1 MNAAVCDFN
10 KNGYRLP
17 TEAEWE
23 YAARG
28 GIADTD
34 KAVWAGTT
42 TDTELGKYA
51 WYNDNSNY
59 RTHEVKKRQANGY
72 GLYDM
77 SGNVWEWC
85 WDRFGGY
92 ASEDATD
99 PSGIAS
105 GINRV
110 ERGGS
115 WNYKASSCRASS
127 RYVVLPDIHYGLG
140 FRLVRTTL

>member
-1 MNAAVCDFN
+1 MKIEAT
-10 KNGYRLP
+10 GYRLP

-28 GIADTD
+28 GIADTN

-42 TDTELGKYA
+42 TESELRNYA
-51 WYNDNSNY
+51 WYNDNSDSK
-59 RTHEVKKRQANGY
+59 THEVKKKQVNGY

-85 WDRFGGY
+85 WDWYGNY

-99 PSGIAS
+99 PTGAAS
-105 GINRV
+105 GSSHV
-110 ERGGS
+110 CRGGS
-115 WNYKASSCRASS
+115 WDNLASFCRASNRS
-127 RYVVLPDIHYGLG
+127 SYSPTLRLSNLG
-140 FRLVRTTL
+140 FRRVRTAQ